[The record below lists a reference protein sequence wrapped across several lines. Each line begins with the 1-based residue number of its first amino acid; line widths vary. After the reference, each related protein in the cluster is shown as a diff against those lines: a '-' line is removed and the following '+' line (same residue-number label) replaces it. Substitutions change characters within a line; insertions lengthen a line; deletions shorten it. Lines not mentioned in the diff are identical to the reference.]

1 MGACFPVAGLQ
12 TELQAAHKE
21 SEYVRQ
27 KLRHLEEDLGS
38 FRKKNSELSEEVQQ
52 KAGKFQ
58 VCPATNCFVFIYN
71 TFSWFYF
78 QKTTTK
84 SKLNQ
89 TRKYIN

>member
-38 FRKKNSELSEEVQQ
+38 FRKKNSELTEEVQQ
-52 KAGKFQ
+52 KAGKLLKINFPFRSQPIFQ
-58 VCPATNCFVFIYN
+58 VIF
-71 TFSWFYF
+71 TFHS
-78 QKTTTK
+78 
-84 SKLNQ
+84 
-89 TRKYIN
+89 I